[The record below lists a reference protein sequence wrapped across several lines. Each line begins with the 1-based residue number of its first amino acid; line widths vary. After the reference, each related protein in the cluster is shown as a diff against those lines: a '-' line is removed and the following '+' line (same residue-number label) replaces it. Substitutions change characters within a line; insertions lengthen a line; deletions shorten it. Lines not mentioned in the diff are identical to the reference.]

1 VDFYPQSLT
10 EPTKKQK
17 IHDINPGIASNGLFW
32 TVPMPKDALQ
42 MSNNG
47 RIVSV
52 HLRDFP
58 VQDQPHFPDTHPTHA
73 AHISM
78 DLSWQA
84 VGRQMGINDPMNHYR
99 LQFHKANAQVAL
111 SVTVPEVGFT
121 FTSDPA
127 PTSESLYAM
136 LGYDRN
142 GHFY

>member
-1 VDFYPQSLT
+1 MDFYPQSLT

-32 TVPMPKDALQ
+32 TVPMPEDALHL
-42 MSNNG
+42 SEDG
-47 RIVSV
+47 LVASV

-58 VQDQPHFPDTHPTHA
+58 VQDQPNFPNTQPTYPA
-73 AHISM
+73 RISM
-78 DLSWQA
+78 DLTWQA

-111 SVTVPEVGFT
+111 RVTVPEVGFT
-121 FTSDPA
+121 FTSAPA
-127 PTSESLYAM
+127 KTSETVFAM

-142 GHFY
+142 GLFY

>member
-1 VDFYPQSLT
+1 
-10 EPTKKQK
+10 
-17 IHDINPGIASNGLFW
+17 
-32 TVPMPKDALQ
+32 
-42 MSNNG
+42 
-47 RIVSV
+47 
-52 HLRDFP
+52 
-58 VQDQPHFPDTHPTHA
+58 
-73 AHISM
+73 
-78 DLSWQA
+78 
-84 VGRQMGINDPMNHYR
+84 MGINDPMNHYR